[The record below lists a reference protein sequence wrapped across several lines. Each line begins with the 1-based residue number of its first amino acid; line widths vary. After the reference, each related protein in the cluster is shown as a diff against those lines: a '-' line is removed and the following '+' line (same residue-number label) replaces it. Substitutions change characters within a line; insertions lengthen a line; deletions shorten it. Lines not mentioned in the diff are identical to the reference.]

1 MLCVFCFLKKGWVV
15 LGWKGTL
22 MFVYSKGI
30 CSSRGVQVSR
40 GVENDKMKQLIVL
53 GVLMKTS

>member
-1 MLCVFCFLKKGWVV
+1 
-15 LGWKGTL
+15 
-22 MFVYSKGI
+22 MFVYSKDRLGI

>member
-1 MLCVFCFLKKGWVV
+1 MFFFAWKGWVEKV
-15 LGWKGTL
+15 

-30 CSSRGVQVSR
+30 RSSRGVQVSR

-53 GVLMKTS
+53 GMVMKTS

>member
-1 MLCVFCFLKKGWVV
+1 
-15 LGWKGTL
+15 

-53 GVLMKTS
+53 GVAMKTSQQSTQSIS

>member
-1 MLCVFCFLKKGWVV
+1 MVGNVVCFLLLKGLGWVEKV
-15 LGWKGTL
+15 

>member
-1 MLCVFCFLKKGWVV
+1 MCFLLLKGLGWVEKV
-15 LGWKGTL
+15 
-22 MFVYSKGI
+22 MFVYSKGRLYVVG
-30 CSSRGVQVSR
+30 SRGVQVSR

>member
-1 MLCVFCFLKKGWVV
+1 MLCVCFFLLGRVGLGWVEKV
-15 LGWKGTL
+15 

>member
-1 MLCVFCFLKKGWVV
+1 
-15 LGWKGTL
+15 

-53 GVLMKTS
+53 GMVMKTSQQSTHFNIYTYICR